1 MEIRQVRPEEY
12 AEAGRVTALAYQEF
26 APPGDADWEA
36 YLRVIADVAG
46 RVDRTIV
53 LVAVEDSK
61 ILGSA
66 TIEMDG
72 TVGDDDVQLP
82 SDVAALRMLGVDPAA
97 RGRGVGHALVQAT
110 IDRCRGR
117 RKRELILRTTERHE
131 HVTGDVLTRGS
142 GRPGRR
148 QQPTGCQL
156 VERRDAHPQQACGHR
171 LGNQLPHQ
179 SLERLLDRVDR

>member
-1 MEIRQVRPEEY
+1 MEIRQVRPEEC

-117 RKRELILRTTERHE
+117 RKRELILRTTERMKAAQGLYRSMRFE
-131 HVTGDVLTRGS
+131 
-142 GRPGRR
+142 
-148 QQPTGCQL
+148 
-156 VERRDAHPQQACGHR
+156 RDATRDQH
-171 LGNQLPHQ
+171 
-179 SLERLLDRVDR
+179 LDDALVLYASRMNLSRYHKVSRSAIFEC

>member
-1 MEIRQVRPEEY
+1 MEIRQVRPEEC

-117 RKRELILRTTERHE
+117 RKRELILRTTERMKAAQGLYRSMRFERDEPRDQHFDD
-131 HVTGDVLTRGS
+131 GFVLY
-142 GRPGRR
+142 
-148 QQPTGCQL
+148 
-156 VERRDAHPQQACGHR
+156 AYR
-171 LGNQLPHQ
+171 LDLAG
-179 SLERLLDRVDR
+179 